1 MYVRK
6 NDVLHRYINDVLQ
19 CAAVFLNFYLV
30 VDLGEVLDGNAWLHV
45 RRLLLMS

>member
-19 CAAVFLNFYLV
+19 CAAVFLNYLV
-30 VDLGEVLDGNAWLHV
+30 VNLGEVLDGNAWLHV